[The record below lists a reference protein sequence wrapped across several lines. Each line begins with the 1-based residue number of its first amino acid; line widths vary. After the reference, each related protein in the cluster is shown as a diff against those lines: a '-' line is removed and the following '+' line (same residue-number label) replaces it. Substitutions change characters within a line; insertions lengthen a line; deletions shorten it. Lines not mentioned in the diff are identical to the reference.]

1 MKQIKLL
8 LILAIGL
15 LFINTS
21 CSLEKR
27 VHSTGYHVDWNNNNN
42 NNNNLNRLQQKELI
56 IRDKHK
62 SVNSLDP
69 SGTSSV
75 LNIKSPILRS
85 GNEAQAQA
93 QPARVEKIKEVAQT
107 VKEEIL
113 LALKGKSRGET
124 AAKSP
129 EGEYEPFAI
138 IGFVAAMAGLLGLVI
153 WPVGVLLFILS
164 IVFSAVALQRIRE
177 NPKLK
182 GKTLALVGLYVGIVL
197 MSIVIALLALF
208 LLLLSTFS
216 Y

>member
-27 VHSTGYHVDWNNNNN
+27 VHSTGYHVDWNNNN

-85 GNEAQAQA
+85 GNKAQS

-138 IGFVAAMAGLLGLVI
+138 IGFVAAMAGFLGLVI

-208 LLLLSTFS
+208 LLLFSTFS

>member
-85 GNEAQAQA
+85 GNKAQS
-93 QPARVEKIKEVAQT
+93 QPTKVEKIKEVAQT

>member
-21 CSLEKR
+21 CSVEKR
-27 VHSTGYHVDWNNNNN
+27 IHSTGYHVDWNNS
-42 NNNNLNRLQQKELI
+42 NLNRLQQKELI
-56 IRDKHK
+56 IKDKYK
-62 SVNSLDP
+62 SVNSLVP
-69 SGTSSV
+69 SGTSRV

-85 GNEAQAQA
+85 GNEAQS
-93 QPARVEKIKEVAQT
+93 QPAKVEKIKEVAQT

-129 EGEYEPFAI
+129 EAEYEPFAI
-138 IGFVAAMAGLLGLVI
+138 FGFVAAMAGFLGLLLS
-153 WPVGVLLFILS
+153 PLVGVLLLILS
-164 IVFSAVALQRIRE
+164 IIFSAVALKQIRE

-197 MSIVIALLALF
+197 MSIVIAILALF
-208 LLLLSTFS
+208 LLLFSTFS

>member
-8 LILAIGL
+8 LILAAGL

-21 CSLEKR
+21 CSVEKR
-27 VHSTGYHVDWNNNNN
+27 VHSTGYHVDW

-56 IRDKHK
+56 IRDKYK
-62 SVNSLDP
+62 SVNSLVP

-85 GNEAQAQA
+85 GNEAQA

-138 IGFVAAMAGLLGLVI
+138 IGFVAAMAGFLGLVI

-208 LLLLSTFS
+208 LLLFSTFS